1 MKRERQQGRTRLEE
15 NLAFKTACEAF
26 TLGYHFLSPN
36 SNHRQN
42 KVGGGGSI
50 GKYMKSV

>member
-1 MKRERQQGRTRLEE
+1 MKGERQQGRTRSEE
-15 NLAFKTACEAF
+15 NLASKAACEAF
-26 TLGYHFLSPN
+26 TLGCHFLSPN